1 MLFFDLCHNLLDASA
16 LHPGCGLR
24 SHIGGYLPLLL
35 VLGVSAEF
43 FLLVILPGVPGVSSF
58 WYVFLSPSF
67 SFPFLFLSFP
77 FPFPSFPVLLF
88 SFSPLY

>member
-1 MLFFDLCHNLLDASA
+1 MISDMFSYTGDVVFDLCHNLLDASA

-58 WYVFLSPSF
+58 LVRFSFSVFFFSF
-67 SFPFLFLSFP
+67 SFS
-77 FPFPSFPVLLF
+77 
-88 SFSPLY
+88 LYLD